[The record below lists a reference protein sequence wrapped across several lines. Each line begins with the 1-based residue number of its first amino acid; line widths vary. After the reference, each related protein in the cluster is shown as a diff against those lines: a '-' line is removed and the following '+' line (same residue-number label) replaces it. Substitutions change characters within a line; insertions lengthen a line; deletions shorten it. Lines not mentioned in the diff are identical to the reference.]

1 MENVKT
7 RPLRMLFAA
16 VMAVVAVAA
25 CCLTVAPQQA
35 YAAATVSTKISG
47 TVDYD
52 EANAFLAKLNKLRA
66 NKGLKALVM
75 DKSLMKAA
83 EQRAAE
89 LSVAYSHKR
98 PNGTMCFTASGKMN
112 GENIADYPDASSVY
126 TGWKNSPP
134 HYKNMTRSSFKS
146 VGICC
151 FYRDGATWWVNVFG
165 NGKAS
170 AYSKRSGQKNKT
182 FTVKIAKKY
191 LTKSAL
197 SINPYSIDTDSK
209 QKAVIY
215 YYPSYAEAAGTLP
228 NSMFTFKSSKPN
240 KLSVNKKG
248 VLTSHGTGKAKITIT
263 AKAKKSCKYT
273 QTITIEDSWYNI
285 LEPDD

>member
-1 MENVKT
+1 
-7 RPLRMLFAA
+7 MLFAFL
-16 VMAVVAVAA
+16 MAVVVAA
-25 CCLTVAPQQA
+25 CCLTFAPQQA
-35 YAAATVSTKISG
+35 HAAATVSTKVSG

-52 EANAFLAKLNKLRA
+52 EANAFLTKLNKLRA
-66 NKGLKALVM
+66 NKGLGALKM
-75 DKSLMKAA
+75 DKALMKAA

-89 LSVAYSHKR
+89 ISVAYSHKR
-98 PNGTMCFTASGKMN
+98 PNGTMCYTASKRIN

-126 TGWKNSPP
+126 EGWKNSPG
-134 HYKNMTRSSFKS
+134 HYANMTRSSFKS

-170 AYSKRSGQKNKT
+170 AYGKKSGQKDKT
-182 FTVKIAKKY
+182 FTVKIAKKF

-197 SINPYSIDTDSK
+197 SIDPYSIDTYSK
-209 QKAVIY
+209 EKIRIY
-215 YYPSYAEAAGTLP
+215 YYPSYAEVGGTLP
-228 NSMFTFKSSKPN
+228 NSMFTFKSSNAK

-248 VLTSHGTGKAKITIT
+248 VLTSKGEGKAKLTIT
-263 AKAKKSCKYT
+263 VKAKKSCKYT

>member
-1 MENVKT
+1 MENTKA
-7 RPLRMLFAA
+7 RPLHMLLAA
-16 VMAVVAVAA
+16 VMTAIVVAA

-35 YAAATVSTKISG
+35 HAAATVSAKISG

-66 NKGLKALVM
+66 NKGLNAVTM
-75 DKSLMKAA
+75 DKALMKAA

-98 PNGTMCFTASGKMN
+98 PNGSMCYTASSRIV
-112 GENIADYPDASSVY
+112 GENIAICGDSDSAYSV
-126 TGWKNSPP
+126 WKNSPP
-134 HYKNMTRSSFKS
+134 HYKNMTRSNFKS
-146 VGICC
+146 VGLCC
-151 FYRDGATWWVNVFG
+151 FYRDGSTYWVNVFG
-165 NGKAS
+165 TGKAS
-170 AYSKRSGQKNKT
+170 SYKKASSQKTKT

-197 SINPYSIDTDSK
+197 SINPYSIDTDSR
-209 QKAVIY
+209 QRAIIY
-215 YYPSYAEAAGTLP
+215 YYPSYAEREGTLP
-228 NSMFTFKSSKPN
+228 NSMFTFKSSKPK

-248 VLTSHGTGKAKITIT
+248 VLVSHGAGKAKITIT
-263 AKAKKSCKYT
+263 VKAKKSCKYT
-273 QTITIEDSWYNI
+273 QTITIEDSWYHI